1 MYNDIIAKYITAE
14 PVTRRIALQIETQNQ
29 RANQSV
35 IEIQGHA
42 RD

>member
-1 MYNDIIAKYITAE
+1 MILYSKYITAE
-14 PVTRRIALQIETQNQ
+14 PVTGRIAGQIGTQKQ
-29 RANQSV
+29 TANRSV